1 MVRPLKPRSWFW
13 MPPPKATDTVNH
25 PKPKYLHG
33 AITLD
38 RPSAAAQKARR
49 RRITLPK
56 TSIQRGRREGDR

>member
-1 MVRPLKPRSWFW
+1 
-13 MPPPKATDTVNH
+13 MPPPKATDTANH

-38 RPSAAAQKARR
+38 RPSAATQKARR

-56 TSIQRGRREGDR
+56 TTIQRED